1 MPSHKMIAASVFF
14 LHLWLVSVAGAPA
27 QATTITDTFD
37 IKLTF
42 KEWCQ
47 DNPKF
52 FENFN
57 VKINRRDPSD
67 NTTLTIT
74 RDPLNTGDTT
84 DFQASMETHGRS
96 ADQEAIDL
104 KGTFVLSNP
113 AGRKAEFALSGVHP
127 VTPTHFLT
135 LRGQAILDKFGNV
148 IKMTG
153 TFMVQE
159 TNTYTLDKNTGQQSG
174 PGECLASGTFVTGKE
189 VGGTLTVSG
198 APVNAG
204 DEFDANAYL
213 TMKRRIRGVDTLFWF
228 EKTPNKSHIESVSLI
243 TDPFTGEPYVLF
255 IYADINE
262 VPPPGTA
269 WICGSPFVGSPC
281 TGVTVNRNAGTVTLS
296 QTVVD
301 PSFFGA
307 PGGPITLDGTL
318 TFRAY

>member
-1 MPSHKMIAASVFF
+1 MPSSKMIAASVFF
-14 LHLWLVSVAGAPA
+14 LSLWFVSFAAAPA
-27 QATTITDTFD
+27 QAATITDTFD
-37 IKLTF
+37 LQLIF

-52 FENFN
+52 FETFN

-67 NTTLTIT
+67 NTTVTII
-74 RDPLNTGDTT
+74 RDPLNTGDLT
-84 DFQASMETHGRS
+84 DIQAAIETHGRS
-96 ADQEAIDL
+96 ADQDAIDL
-104 KGTFVLSNP
+104 KGTIVLRNP
-113 AGRKAEFALSGVHP
+113 AGRKAEFALSGVNP
-127 VTPTHFLT
+127 GNPAHFLT
-135 LRGQAILDKFGNV
+135 LRGQATLDKFGNV
-148 IKMTG
+148 TKLTG

-159 TNTYTLDKNTGQQSG
+159 TNTYRLDKQTGQQSG
-174 PGECLASGTFVTGKE
+174 PVECLASGTFVTGKE
-189 VGGTLTVSG
+189 AGGTLTVSG

-213 TMKRRIRGVDTLFWF
+213 TMKRRIQGADVLLWF
-228 EKTPNKSHIESVSLI
+228 EKTPDKNHIESVQLI
-243 TDPFTGEPYVLF
+243 MNPFTGEPYVIF
-255 IYADINE
+255 FYGDINE
-262 VPPPGTA
+262 VPPPGAA

-301 PSFFGA
+301 PGFFGA